1 MVIILIFKFFTVF
14 KIQEGM
20 KKNPDFFIANA
31 VGYALHQCYG
41 SGFDYCLFDT
51 VPVQKMGV
59 KWLIQIVKHKNL
71 KIGILAQGC
80 LKFSV

>member
-51 VPVQKMGV
+51 GTEHGGQMVNPNRKT
-59 KWLIQIVKHKNL
+59 
-71 KIGILAQGC
+71 
-80 LKFSV
+80 

>member
-51 VPVQKMGV
+51 GTENGGQMVNPNRKT
-59 KWLIQIVKHKNL
+59 
-71 KIGILAQGC
+71 
-80 LKFSV
+80 